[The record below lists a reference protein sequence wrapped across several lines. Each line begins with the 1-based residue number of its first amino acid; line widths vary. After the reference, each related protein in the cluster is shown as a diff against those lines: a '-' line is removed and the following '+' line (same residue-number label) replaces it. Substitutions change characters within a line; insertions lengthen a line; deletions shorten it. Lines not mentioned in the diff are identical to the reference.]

1 MELMAISKAQI
12 KDAAMRMDATE
23 REALAEELLLSLSGA
38 DREQIDRAWLD
49 EAKRRDAAFKKD
61 GGIAKP
67 VDEVIDRLKRSARG

>member
-1 MELMAISKAQI
+1 MKLMAISKARI
-12 KDAAMRMDATE
+12 KVEAMRLDAIE
-23 REALAEELLLSLSGA
+23 REALAEELLLSLSDA
-38 DREQIDRAWLD
+38 DREEIDKAWLD